1 MRHSKKQLIAPVLKW
16 AGGKRQLLDT
26 LIPLVPKDY
35 SVYCEPFVGGG
46 ALFFALQ
53 PQSACINDVN
63 HELIRVYTVI
73 KNDVD
78 VLIEQ
83 LKQFQNNKDQ
93 FYEIRSWDRNKDKYT
108 HLSDIEKAARII
120 YLNRTCFNGLFRVNA
135 SGEFN
140 VPFGNYAN
148 PNIVNEPV
156 LRAISFY
163 FNNSE
168 IVFNAVDYAEILKN
182 LPDNAFVYLDPPY
195 DPVSVTANFTGYT
208 KDGFSRDEQIKLR
221 KCCDELNERG
231 IKFML
236 SNSATDFICDQYS
249 KYNIEII
256 SAKRLVGA
264 DASKRGRIQ
273 EVIVRNYG

>member
-195 DPVSVTANFTGYT
+195 DPVSVTANFTSYT
-208 KDGFSRDEQIKLR
+208 KDGFSRDEQIRLR

>member
-78 VLIEQ
+78 ALIEQ

-120 YLNRTCFNGLFRVNA
+120 YLNKTCFNGLFRVNA

-195 DPVSVTANFTGYT
+195 DPVSITANFTSYT

>member
-63 HELIRVYTVI
+63 YELIRVYTVI

-78 VLIEQ
+78 ALIEQ

-120 YLNRTCFNGLFRVNA
+120 YLNKTCFNGLFRVNA

-195 DPVSVTANFTGYT
+195 DPVSVTANFTSYT
-208 KDGFSRDEQIKLR
+208 KDGFSRDEQIRLR

-236 SNSATDFICDQYS
+236 SNSATDFIYDQYS

>member
-63 HELIRVYTVI
+63 YELIRVYTVI

-78 VLIEQ
+78 ALIEQ

-195 DPVSVTANFTGYT
+195 DPVSVTANFTSYT
-208 KDGFSRDEQIKLR
+208 KDGFSRDEQIRLR
-221 KCCDELNERG
+221 KCCDVLNERG

-236 SNSATDFICDQYS
+236 SNSATDFIYDQYS

>member
-78 VLIEQ
+78 ALIEQ

-120 YLNRTCFNGLFRVNA
+120 YLNKTCFNGLFRVNA

-195 DPVSVTANFTGYT
+195 DPVSVTANFTSYT

-231 IKFML
+231 VKFML

>member
-35 SVYCEPFVGGG
+35 SIYCEPFVGGG

-120 YLNRTCFNGLFRVNA
+120 YLNKTCFNGLFRVNA

>member
-120 YLNRTCFNGLFRVNA
+120 YLNKTCFNGLFRVNA

-195 DPVSVTANFTGYT
+195 DPVSATANFTGYT

>member
-78 VLIEQ
+78 ALIEQ

-120 YLNRTCFNGLFRVNA
+120 YLNKTCFNGLFRVNA
-135 SGEFN
+135 LGEFN

-163 FNNSE
+163 FNNSK

-195 DPVSVTANFTGYT
+195 DPVSVTANFTSYT

>member
-78 VLIEQ
+78 ALIKQ

-120 YLNRTCFNGLFRVNA
+120 YLNKTCFNGLFRVNA

-156 LRAISFY
+156 LRAINFY

-195 DPVSVTANFTGYT
+195 DPVSVTANFTSYT

>member
-78 VLIEQ
+78 ALIEQ

-93 FYEIRSWDRNKDKYT
+93 FYEIRSWDRNKDKYN

-195 DPVSVTANFTGYT
+195 DPVSVTANFTSYT

>member
-63 HELIRVYTVI
+63 YELIRVYTVI

-78 VLIEQ
+78 ALIEQ

-195 DPVSVTANFTGYT
+195 DPVSVTANFTSYT

>member
-78 VLIEQ
+78 ALIEQ

-93 FYEIRSWDRNKDKYT
+93 FYEIRSWDRNKNKYT

-195 DPVSVTANFTGYT
+195 DPVSVTANFTSYT

>member
-78 VLIEQ
+78 ALIEQ

>member
-26 LIPLVPKDY
+26 LIPLVPRDY

-78 VLIEQ
+78 ALIEQ

-120 YLNRTCFNGLFRVNA
+120 YLNKTCFNGLFRVNA

-195 DPVSVTANFTGYT
+195 DPVSVTANFTSYT

>member
-78 VLIEQ
+78 ALIEQ

-120 YLNRTCFNGLFRVNA
+120 YLNKTCFNGLFRVNA

-195 DPVSVTANFTGYT
+195 DPVSVTANFTSYT

-231 IKFML
+231 IKFIL

-256 SAKRLVGA
+256 SSKRLVGA

>member
-78 VLIEQ
+78 ALIEQ

-120 YLNRTCFNGLFRVNA
+120 YLNKTCFNGLFRVNA

-195 DPVSVTANFTGYT
+195 DPVSVTANFTSYT
-208 KDGFSRDEQIKLR
+208 KDGFSRDEQIRLR
-221 KCCDELNERG
+221 KCCDELNERS

-236 SNSATDFICDQYS
+236 SNSATDFIYDQYS

>member
-78 VLIEQ
+78 ALIEQ
-83 LKQFQNNKDQ
+83 LKQFKNNKDQ
-93 FYEIRSWDRNKDKYT
+93 FYEIRSWDRNKDKYN

-120 YLNRTCFNGLFRVNA
+120 YLNKTCFNGLFRVNA

>member
-78 VLIEQ
+78 ALIEQ

-93 FYEIRSWDRNKDKYT
+93 FYEIRSWDRNKDKYN

-120 YLNRTCFNGLFRVNA
+120 YLNKTCFNGLFRVNA

-195 DPVSVTANFTGYT
+195 DPVSVTANFTSYT

-231 IKFML
+231 IKFIL

-256 SAKRLVGA
+256 SAKRQVGA

>member
-78 VLIEQ
+78 ALIEQ

-120 YLNRTCFNGLFRVNA
+120 YLNKTCFNGLFRVNA

-208 KDGFSRDEQIKLR
+208 KDGFSRDEQIRLR
-221 KCCDELNERG
+221 KCCDELNERS

-236 SNSATDFICDQYS
+236 SNSATDFIYDQYS

>member
-120 YLNRTCFNGLFRVNA
+120 YLNKTCFNGLFRVNA

-195 DPVSVTANFTGYT
+195 DPVSVTANFTSYT
-208 KDGFSRDEQIKLR
+208 KDGFSRDEQIRLR
-221 KCCDELNERG
+221 KCCDELNERS

-236 SNSATDFICDQYS
+236 SNSATDFIYDQYS

>member
-120 YLNRTCFNGLFRVNA
+120 YLNKTCFNGLFRVNA

>member
-78 VLIEQ
+78 ALIEQ

-120 YLNRTCFNGLFRVNA
+120 YLNKTCFNGLFRVNA

-195 DPVSVTANFTGYT
+195 DPVSVTANFTSYT

-231 IKFML
+231 IKFIL

-256 SAKRLVGA
+256 SAKRQVGA

>member
-78 VLIEQ
+78 ALIEQ

-195 DPVSVTANFTGYT
+195 DPVSVTANFTSYT

-236 SNSATDFICDQYS
+236 SNSATDFIYDQYS

>member
-120 YLNRTCFNGLFRVNA
+120 YLNKTCFNGLFRVNA

-156 LRAISFY
+156 LRDISFY

-195 DPVSVTANFTGYT
+195 DPVSVTANFTSYT
-208 KDGFSRDEQIKLR
+208 KDGFSRDEQIRLR
-221 KCCDELNERG
+221 KCCDELNERS

-236 SNSATDFICDQYS
+236 SNSATDFIYDQYS

>member
-63 HELIRVYTVI
+63 YELIRVYTVI

-78 VLIEQ
+78 ALIEQ

-195 DPVSVTANFTGYT
+195 DPVSVTANFTSYT
-208 KDGFSRDEQIKLR
+208 KDGFSRDEQIRLR
-221 KCCDELNERG
+221 KCCDELNERS

-236 SNSATDFICDQYS
+236 SNSATDFIYDQYS

>member
-78 VLIEQ
+78 ALIEQ

-120 YLNRTCFNGLFRVNA
+120 YLNKTCFNGLFRVNA

-195 DPVSVTANFTGYT
+195 DPVSVTANFTSYT

>member
-120 YLNRTCFNGLFRVNA
+120 YLNKTCFNGLFRVNA

-195 DPVSVTANFTGYT
+195 DPVSVTANFTSYT
-208 KDGFSRDEQIKLR
+208 KDGFSRDEQIRLR

-236 SNSATDFICDQYS
+236 SNSATDFIYDQYS

>member
-78 VLIEQ
+78 ALIEQ

-195 DPVSVTANFTGYT
+195 DPVSVTANFTSYT
-208 KDGFSRDEQIKLR
+208 KDGFSRDEQIRLR
-221 KCCDELNERG
+221 KCCDELNERS

-236 SNSATDFICDQYS
+236 SNSATDFIYDQYS

>member
-78 VLIEQ
+78 ALIEQ

-120 YLNRTCFNGLFRVNA
+120 YLNKTCFNGLFRVNA

-168 IVFNAVDYAEILKN
+168 IVFNAIDYAEILKN

>member
-120 YLNRTCFNGLFRVNA
+120 YLNTTCFNGLFRVDA

>member
-63 HELIRVYTVI
+63 YELIRVYTVI

-78 VLIEQ
+78 ALIEQ

-195 DPVSVTANFTGYT
+195 DPVSVTANFTSYT
-208 KDGFSRDEQIKLR
+208 KDGFSRDEQIRLR

-236 SNSATDFICDQYS
+236 SNSATDFIYDQYS

>member
-78 VLIEQ
+78 ALIEQ
-83 LKQFQNNKDQ
+83 LKQFKNNKDQ
-93 FYEIRSWDRNKDKYT
+93 FYEIRSWDRNKDKYN

-120 YLNRTCFNGLFRVNA
+120 YLNKTCFNGLFRVNA

-195 DPVSVTANFTGYT
+195 DPVSVTANFTSYT

>member
-16 AGGKRQLLDT
+16 AGGKRQLLDA

-63 HELIRVYTVI
+63 YELIRVYTVI

-78 VLIEQ
+78 ALIEQ

-195 DPVSVTANFTGYT
+195 DPVSVTANFTSYT
-208 KDGFSRDEQIKLR
+208 KDGFSRDEQIRLR

-236 SNSATDFICDQYS
+236 SNSATDFIYDQYS

>member
-1 MRHSKKQLIAPVLKW
+1 
-16 AGGKRQLLDT
+16 
-26 LIPLVPKDY
+26 
-35 SVYCEPFVGGG
+35 
-46 ALFFALQ
+46 
-53 PQSACINDVN
+53 
-63 HELIRVYTVI
+63 
-73 KNDVD
+73 
-78 VLIEQ
+78 
-83 LKQFQNNKDQ
+83 
-93 FYEIRSWDRNKDKYT
+93 
-108 HLSDIEKAARII
+108 
-120 YLNRTCFNGLFRVNA
+120 
-135 SGEFN
+135 
-140 VPFGNYAN
+140 
-148 PNIVNEPV
+148 
-156 LRAISFY
+156 FY

>member
-35 SVYCEPFVGGG
+35 SIYCEPFVGGG

-78 VLIEQ
+78 ALIEQ

-120 YLNRTCFNGLFRVNA
+120 YLNKTCFNGLFRVNA

-195 DPVSVTANFTGYT
+195 DPVSVTANFTSYT

>member
-120 YLNRTCFNGLFRVNA
+120 YLNKTCFNGLFRVNA

-236 SNSATDFICDQYS
+236 SNSATDFICEQYS

>member
-78 VLIEQ
+78 ALIEQ

-93 FYEIRSWDRNKDKYT
+93 FYEIRSWDRNKDKYN

-120 YLNRTCFNGLFRVNA
+120 YLNKTCFNGLFRVNA

-195 DPVSVTANFTGYT
+195 DPVSVTANFTSYT

>member
-120 YLNRTCFNGLFRVNA
+120 YLNKTCFNGLFRVNA

-231 IKFML
+231 IKFIL

>member
-63 HELIRVYTVI
+63 YELIRVYTVI

-78 VLIEQ
+78 ALIEQ

-195 DPVSVTANFTGYT
+195 DPVSVTANFTSYT
-208 KDGFSRDEQIKLR
+208 KDGFSRDEQIRLR